1 MERSESIKE
10 LSKALVEFHK
20 KVGKVVKDSIGKI
33 QTKSGASYSYKYA
46 TISSILDAVQESLN
60 ECGLSVIQFPV
71 GEYGLETMLS
81 HTSGEYM
88 ISAYTMK
95 PANETPQGHGSRLTY
110 QRRYAMAAILGIN
123 IDEDDDGALASM
135 APQQLQKQ
143 QQAPQQTQQ
152 PAKKILTQEALND
165 KFMAWVF
172 KKEQE
177 KRAVNAPFSLKSLL
191 ENNYRVD
198 DETFSKA
205 IEIYN
210 NYKINNNLK

>member
-20 KVGKVVKDSIGKI
+20 KAGKVVKDSIGKI

-152 PAKKILTQEALND
+152 PAKKILTVEALSD
-165 KFMAWVF
+165 KFMERVY
-172 KKEQE
+172 KQE
-177 KRAVNAPFSLKSLL
+177 AETRAAGKPFSLKSLL
-191 ENNYRVD
+191 DNHYRVD
-198 DETFSKA
+198 DNVFSKA
-205 IEIYN
+205 SELYVT
-210 NYKINNNLK
+210 YKTNNNLK